1 MASSTQLY
9 LWRGASLVIGPAIDS
24 RLHNHFALQ
33 LSIGLDGPF
42 RARFAAT
49 DDWQSTPAALFAP
62 NRTHQL
68 DGDGLLAHLFLEL
81 PWRDATIVSSVRAQY
96 GAAPE
101 FVALRA
107 ALARLATAQTGE
119 RSMMIESAM
128 DAAMLAARAWRD
140 VALTVPEVSRPLFD
154 TRIKTALA
162 AMAAN
167 PASDAAALAGL
178 VHLSPSRFTHLF
190 RRQTGMS
197 VSRYL
202 LWNRLLTAIE
212 AVAGGAS
219 ITAAAHQ
226 AGFADLAH
234 MSRNFSGTFGVVPS
248 ELQKMTIAFKRE
260 AL

>member
-9 LWRGASLVIGPAIDS
+9 LWRGAALVIGPAIDS
-24 RLHNHFALQ
+24 RVHNHFALQ

-140 VALTVPEVSRPLFD
+140 VPLFD

>member
-1 MASSTQLY
+1 MAPPSSTQLY
-9 LWRGASLVIGPAIDS
+9 LWRAAALVIGPAIDS
-24 RLHNHFALQ
+24 RLHSHFALQ
-33 LSIGLDGPF
+33 LSVGVDGPF
-42 RARFAAT
+42 RARLAAAA
-49 DDWQSTPAALFAP
+49 DWQDTQAALFAP
-62 NRTHQL
+62 NQPHQI
-68 DGDGLLAHLFLEL
+68 DGEGVLAHLFLEL
-81 PWRDATIVSSVRAQY
+81 PWRATAIDSRVQAQY
-96 GAAPE
+96 GETADFAKT
-101 FVALRA
+101 RA
-107 ALARLATAQTGE
+107 ALVRLASGQVKDADD
-119 RSMMIESAM
+119 SMALAM
-128 DAAMLAARAWRD
+128 QAARAWVD
-140 VALTVPEVSRPLFD
+140 VALSAPLAPRVLLD

-162 AMAAN
+162 AMTAN

-202 LWNRLLTAIE
+202 LWNRLLAAIE

-219 ITAAAHQ
+219 TTVAAHQ

-234 MSRNFSGTFGVVPS
+234 MSRTFSATFGVMPS